1 MNTEQEKM
9 HGQYFYIDGLA
20 VLPMCNE
27 SENKRFYQNDEM
39 NTQYKNPVNQMHHKC
54 QLGITDI

>member
-1 MNTEQEKM
+1 M

-54 QLGITDI
+54 QLSITDI